1 MVGLYC
7 GAKLLMLGGSPQNI
21 GGFTDKST
29 TPLVVAGWAA
39 YGEFGNQSRFPPHV
53 FSGGR
58 DTNSTWKQSIT
69 EEFKQIS
76 VGYSYVVG
84 IKFDG
89 TLWAWGRNSTG
100 QVGDGTTID
109 KTAPVQI
116 GSDTNWAKVAAGGF
130 FLGGFAIAIKTTGTL
145 WAWGGNGNGQLGD
158 GTLIQKT
165 TPVQIGSD
173 TNWASVS
180 CGERHTIAIKTT
192 GTLWGWGRNS
202 SGQVGDGTTT
212 ERTAPVQIGSDT
224 NWASVSCGDGF
235 SIAIKTTGTIWG
247 WGSNTFGQNGTTA
260 SRTAPFQIGSAT
272 NWATVSCGTAH
283 AMAIKTTGTLWGWG
297 DNGYGQLGDGT
308 ATQRTTPVQIGT
320 DTNWAKVAAGK
331 IHNMAIKTTGTLYA
345 WGCNG
350 GGQFGVITN
359 TGAKE
364 ENDNYRNIYDPMEVG
379 TLIDNTSS
387 STWEYAIPTRI
398 GNAFTSYYY
407 YYVYDDQGVLVN
419 PLQSSTIASAV
430 ISPNAR
436 KTP

>member
-1 MVGLYC
+1 
-7 GAKLLMLGGSPQNI
+7 MLGGSPQNI

-29 TPLVVAGWAA
+29 TPLVVAGVGF
-39 YGEFGNQSRFPPHV
+39 YGEFGNQSRFPVNPV
-53 FSGGR
+53 DAASRFT
-58 DTNSTWKQSIT
+58 DSTWKQSIT

-76 VGYSYVVG
+76 VGYAHVMG

-89 TLWAWGRNSTG
+89 TLWGWGRNNVG
-100 QVGDGTTID
+100 QVGDGTTVD
-109 KTAPVQI
+109 KSTPVQI
-116 GSDTNWAKVAAGGF
+116 GSDTNWATVASGGF

-165 TPVQIGSD
+165 SPIQIGSD
-173 TNWASVS
+173 TNWATVA
-180 CGERHTIAIKTT
+180 CGERHTIAIKST
-192 GTLWGWGRNS
+192 GTLWAWGRNS
-202 SGQVGDGTTT
+202 SGQLGDGTTT

-235 SIAIKTTGTIWG
+235 SIAIKTTGTLWG
-247 WGSNTFGQNGTTA
+247 WGTNTFGQNGTTA
-260 SRTAPFQIGSAT
+260 SRTAPFQIGSDT
-272 NWATVSCGTAH
+272 NWASVSCGTAY

-308 ATQRTTPVQIGT
+308 ATQRTTPVQIGS

-331 IHNMAIKTTGTLYA
+331 IHTIAIKTTGTLYA

-350 GGQFGVITN
+350 GGQFGETTN
-359 TGAKE
+359 TGAKDE
-364 ENDNYRNIYDPMEVG
+364 IDNYRNIYDPMQIG
-379 TLIDNTSS
+379 ILINNTSYYSS
-387 STWEYAIPTRI
+387 STWEYSIPGRY
-398 GNAFTSYYY
+398 GSGFTNYYY
-407 YYVYDDQGVLVN
+407 YYIYDDQGVLVN
-419 PLQSSTIASAV
+419 PLQSNTIASAV